1 MPVDISKLTI
11 TTPVATSATNP
22 LALELNGALAAA
34 RLPEVVSLQPDETLR
49 LSAPTRGASSKST
62 RRTRCEWKEPGYWTL
77 DSAAVHRN
85 HQRMRL
91 VKVNAAQKVVVAQM
105 HVKDDDSPPIK
116 VFWNKGRITFGFRG
130 AFDQPAPTNSTLL
143 ANVPLAADYEVN
155 IQVDAAGSAIV
166 SATCNGASA
175 TSGPLQLERSWFG
188 HAFNFHGGVYNQ
200 LDYDESTPAE
210 DGSVCVISELALSHG
225 TRSA

>member
-116 VFWNKGRITFGFRG
+116 VFWNKGKITLGFRQD
-130 AFDQPAPTNSTLL
+130 FNQLTPLSSNVLTD
-143 ANVPLAADYEVN
+143 VPLNTPFEISIEVTSAGAAT
-155 IQVDAAGSAIV
+155 V
-166 SATCNGASA
+166 SATCNGRTGS
-175 TSGPLQLERSWFG
+175 TGVLQMTQSWNVR
-188 HAFNFHGGVYNQ
+188 AFNFHGGVYNQ
-200 LDYDESTPAE
+200 VDYSDSTAAE
-210 DGSVCVISELALSHG
+210 DGSVCVISRLELSHI
-225 TRSA
+225 